1 MWNNVFRW
9 STQYSK
15 HPPKI
20 SNQESGKTAF
30 PTFARSFAAFY
41 AAPSHRSRRS
51 IYFSAHRNRIP
62 KHPPKM
68 ANQESGKIAFPTFA
82 QSFEPS
88 FTNMQ
93 SAA

>member
-1 MWNNVFRW
+1 MFFRW

-15 HPPKI
+15 HPPKTT
-20 SNQESGKTAF
+20 NQESGKTAS

-41 AAPSHRSRRS
+41 AAPSHRSHRS

-68 ANQESGKIAFPTFA
+68 ANQESVKIASPRFRP
-82 QSFEPS
+82 SFELS